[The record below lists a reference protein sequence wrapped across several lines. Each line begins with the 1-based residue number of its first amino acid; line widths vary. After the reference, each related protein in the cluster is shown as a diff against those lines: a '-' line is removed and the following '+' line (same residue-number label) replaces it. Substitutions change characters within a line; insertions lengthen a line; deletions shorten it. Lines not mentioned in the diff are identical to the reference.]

1 MKRVAIVRD
10 TKKRLNCDPADD
22 ELEAAA
28 ALDMGG
34 GGGGGKRR
42 KGEEEEE
49 EKGWAVFARNE
60 GGGRGSEPF
69 YRRTGVYLRGMKR
82 MQRDSHQRLHRPQ
95 HPRHQDCFSHSAS
108 NSCFTVAVATVAAGP

>member
-1 MKRVAIVRD
+1 M
-10 TKKRLNCDPADD
+10 NW
-22 ELEAAA
+22 
-28 ALDMGG
+28 
-34 GGGGGKRR
+34 RR
-42 KGEEEEE
+42 PRRHWTWEEEEE
-49 EKGWAVFARNE
+49 EESEGKKEGRE
-60 GGGRGSEPF
+60 GGKKKKKKGTDGLNNGRGPNPF